1 MLSNFNHHQL
11 LFCLRNGLWHG
22 ERLKEWDTVKASGLN
37 DAKFVSMLEQVD
49 DDKRNGVD
57 SIVVS
62 TMEKVHR
69 VHGG

>member
-1 MLSNFNHHQL
+1 M
-11 LFCLRNGLWHG
+11 WHG

-49 DDKRNGVD
+49 DDERNGVG